1 MPLLALAALL
11 LACAAPARAA
21 PGSTAANFLKVGVG
35 ARPVAM
41 GEAYTALSDDVYG
54 TYYNP
59 AGLAF
64 LERQELS
71 MMHNQFFR
79 GVLQEWAGYAYP
91 APYAGTFAGSFN
103 ILRVKPFDSYDVLD
117 QKTGSVSA
125 ADMAGTVSYAYQ
137 LSKSRN
143 LAFGVSGKVVQSRL
157 ASYSATSGA
166 MDAGLLWGWG
176 ETGSWSAG
184 MALRNVG
191 PGMKFISEQFQL
203 PASAHLAVAYRG
215 SLAPLMTDAAYIFTA
230 EGNAPRDHT
239 PFAAAGFEFRPI
251 EEFPI
256 RFGWRQNQDAGI
268 GLSAG
273 IGFRSLEG
281 GFVSEWFPELDL
293 DYAFTDYGPLEMV
306 HRVSLSF
313 RFGLRKGELLE
324 GAERKAPRFHYLI
337 RD

>member
-1 MPLLALAALL
+1 MPVLALAAA
-11 LACAAPARAA
+11 LALCAAPVRAA
-21 PGSTAANFLKVGVG
+21 PGSTSANFLKVGVG

-54 TYYNP
+54 AYYNP

-71 MMHNQFFR
+71 LMHNQFFR

-91 APYAGTFAGSFN
+91 TPYGGTFSGSFN
-103 ILRVKPFDSYDVLD
+103 MLRVKPFDAYDVLD

-125 ADMAGTVSYAYQ
+125 ADMAAAFSYAYEIP
-137 LSKSRN
+137 KTRG
-143 LAFGVSGKVVQSRL
+143 LAFGGTAKVLSSRL

-166 MDAGLLWGWG
+166 LDAGLLWGWG

-184 MALRNVG
+184 LALRNLG
-191 PGMKFISEQFQL
+191 PGMKFIAEQFQL
-203 PASAHLAVAYRG
+203 PASAHAGVAYRG
-215 SLAPLMTDAAYIFTA
+215 SLAPFMTDAAYIFSVD
-230 EGNAPRDHT
+230 GNAPRDRP
-239 PFAAAGFEFRPI
+239 PFAALGFEFRPI

-256 RFGWRQNQDAGI
+256 RFGWRQNQDAGL

-306 HRVSLSF
+306 HRISLSF